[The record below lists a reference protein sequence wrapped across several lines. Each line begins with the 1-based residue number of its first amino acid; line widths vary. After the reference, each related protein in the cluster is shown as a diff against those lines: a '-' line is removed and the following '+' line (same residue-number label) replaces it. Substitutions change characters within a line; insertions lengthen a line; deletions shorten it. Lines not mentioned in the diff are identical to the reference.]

1 MNPEVFGA
9 CVVTF
14 FLTLFLGW
22 IYHMHV
28 CIDLEVKVNDH
39 KIGERTYKA
48 SYDSLKEKYQ
58 EAMERIKSLEDDR
71 RAALCKARDYE
82 NKISKVK
89 AALDLK
95 DGEFI
100 AYTT

>member
-1 MNPEVFGA
+1 MNPDVLGA

-14 FLTLFLGW
+14 FLTLFVGW
-22 IYHMHV
+22 VYHMHV

-39 KIGERTYKA
+39 KIGERTYRA

-58 EAMERIKSLEDDR
+58 EAMERIKTLEDDR
-71 RAALCKARDYE
+71 RAALCKSRDYE

-100 AYTT
+100 YTT